1 MNVNVEGRG
10 RRDALM
16 RIKGLIE
23 LKWDLGKVCVSDCG
37 ECLRLNVVSE
47 YGAPRCKQR
56 VRDWR
61 KSGV

>member
-1 MNVNVEGRG
+1 
-10 RRDALM
+10 M

-23 LKWDLGKVCVSDCG
+23 LKWDLVKVCVSDCG
-37 ECLRLNVVSE
+37 EGLRLNVVSE